1 MVSRYVLYTLVAF
14 MMAVMGLATPSSSH
28 DTAAGDPEARKTGQ
42 QTGTAVHRVE
52 AAPRNEILCPE
63 KC

>member
-1 MVSRYVLYTLVAF
+1 
-14 MMAVMGLATPSSSH
+14 MGLATLSSSH
-28 DTAAGDPEARKTGQ
+28 DTAAGDPEAKKTGQ
-42 QTGTAVHRVE
+42 QTGTAVHRME